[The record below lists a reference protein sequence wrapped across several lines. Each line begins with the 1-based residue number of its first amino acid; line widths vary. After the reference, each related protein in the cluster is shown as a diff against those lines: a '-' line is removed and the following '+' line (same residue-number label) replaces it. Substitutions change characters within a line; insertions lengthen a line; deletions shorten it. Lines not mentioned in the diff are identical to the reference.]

1 MKYYYIL
8 NGKIMSAN
16 EKMPEINEQWHNY
29 NSNLLKWSE
38 SLQPC
43 EISDGELTKINQYL
57 FDDGREYIANP
68 IEVTDIISDNNGV
81 ISFKD
86 KNCLCLKCSPIE
98 FPDFRFNVCSIC
110 GNKRCPHASDH
121 NYKCTNSNE
130 PNQFG
135 SVYCEHPKQV
145 EEIEAENKYHFARE
159 ILFTLKSNQSITETA
174 YLYWIDKLIQDEK
187 IFKNQK

>member
-1 MKYYYIL
+1 
-8 NGKIMSAN
+8 MSAN
-16 EKMPEINEQWHNY
+16 EKMPRQANKYVYIGIDYINWK
-29 NSNLLKWSE
+29 NSLQSCDISE
-38 SLQPC
+38 SESEKVKKKLV
-43 EISDGELTKINQYL
+43 ISGYVLSLDT
-57 FDDGREYIANP
+57 
-68 IEVTDIISDNNGV
+68 IEVTDIIEDNNGV

>member
-1 MKYYYIL
+1 MINMENREENINLIAGRIIDEYRKHPDLEWYKIAASKIHSQWFEYYENQNKQLLDEI
-8 NGKIMSAN
+8 
-16 EKMPEINEQWHNY
+16 EKTKQFNLELIY
-29 NSNLLKWSE
+29 SNK
-38 SLQPC
+38 
-43 EISDGELTKINQYL
+43 
-57 FDDGREYIANP
+57 
-68 IEVTDIISDNNGV
+68 
-81 ISFKD
+81 FKD

>member
-1 MKYYYIL
+1 MKYYYLI

-16 EKMPEINEQWHNY
+16 EKMPTPNTRAFYTVCLNEWKHD
-29 NSNLLKWSE
+29 
-38 SLQPC
+38 LQPC

-57 FDDGREYIANP
+57 FDDGREYIANQ

>member
-1 MKYYYIL
+1 
-8 NGKIMSAN
+8 MSAN

-86 KNCLCLKCSPIE
+86 KNY
-98 FPDFRFNVCSIC
+98 
-110 GNKRCPHASDH
+110 G
-121 NYKCTNSNE
+121 
-130 PNQFG
+130 
-135 SVYCEHPKQV
+135 
-145 EEIEAENKYHFARE
+145 
-159 ILFTLKSNQSITETA
+159 
-174 YLYWIDKLIQDEK
+174 
-187 IFKNQK
+187 